1 MKKISVILLALSLIL
16 CFAAC
21 APKDKNPSTSGDE
34 STNISSEIR
43 SDFADENNYGNENS
57 PSSKTHPDQAP
68 DPSSSDKNTDASKV
82 ESNNGTVV
90 DPDGTQTSS
99 KKEDKDEAANTGTS
113 SKKPAEN
120 NGGKDEAP
128 VQTSSNK
135 SETSKPTSSASTSS
149 KRGPIETEDDI
160 LW

>member
-21 APKDKNPSTSGDE
+21 APKDKNPATSGDE

-68 DPSSSDKNTDASKV
+68 DPSSSDKNTDTSKV
-82 ESNNGTVV
+82 ESNNETVV

-99 KKEDKDEAANTGTS
+99 KKENKDEAANTGTS
-113 SKKPAEN
+113 SKPAEN

>member
-113 SKKPAEN
+113 SKPAEN

-149 KRGPIETEDDI
+149 KRGPIETEDAI

>member
-113 SKKPAEN
+113 SKPAEN
-120 NGGKDEAP
+120 NGGKDETP